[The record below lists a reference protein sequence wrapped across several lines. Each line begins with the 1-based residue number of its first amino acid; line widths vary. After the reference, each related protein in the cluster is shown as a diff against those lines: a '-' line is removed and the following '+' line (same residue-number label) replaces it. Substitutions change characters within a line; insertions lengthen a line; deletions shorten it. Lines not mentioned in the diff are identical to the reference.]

1 VPSRSALARILAPAV
16 ALQIACATAQRR
28 PAESIEVATDQ
39 RVRVTLSSRVATGP
53 LQGLVVAVSPDS
65 LVVAREEGGVRR
77 LSRSQVDRVEVSVE
91 RVRDPLGAAG
101 EGVLLTLPWIIVGLP
116 VITLLA
122 TNETEA
128 LLLYVVAPVVG
139 VATIAAVLGGGP
151 QDVWV
156 EASWLESASP
166 TPTDTLHAEDP

>member
-1 VPSRSALARILAPAV
+1 MS
-16 ALQIACATAQRR
+16 ACATVRA
-28 PAESIEVATDQ
+28 PSTEPIEVAADQ
-39 RVRVTLSSRVATGP
+39 RVRVILSSRVATGP

-77 LSRSQVDRVEVSVE
+77 LSRSQVARVEVSVE

-101 EGVLLTLPWIIVGLP
+101 DGVLLTLPWLIVGLP
-116 VITLLA
+116 VVTLLA

-139 VATIAAVLGGGP
+139 VATITAVLGGGP

-156 EASWLESASP
+156 EASWPGTAAP
-166 TPTDTLHAEDP
+166 TPTDSLRVEDS